1 MQSMNQNE
9 QIKCPSCGNFIDI
22 SAALYTQISDKA
34 KEEIRKEQ
42 QQMLKQKQEFEN
54 EVNAKRAEYTK
65 ALNDLKVQKINQE
78 NFINEQVSQKIF
90 LEKEKLS
97 QELIIQ
103 KQNFQKEFSE
113 KFSKEHENEM
123 KIMQEELDKKSK
135 ELSEFL
141 SIKAENEKLKR
152 EQKENEERLKF
163 QVREE
168 AFKEFKEQESKNLE
182 FEREKLR
189 LEFQKNSEEQ
199 EMQFKELEI
208 KFKSVTEELN
218 AAKRKADQGSQQ
230 LQGEAAELLI
240 EEYIQNE
247 YISDEIKE
255 VPKGV
260 NGADCLHIVRDSFG
274 NICGSVLYESKRT
287 KEFNKEWLDKLK
299 LDSIAAK
306 SDIAVLITKT
316 MPKDKEKTHF
326 KEGILICTF
335 AEFKGVL
342 AVLRESVINAYK
354 LRNALQNKDE
364 KNHILYE
371 YLNSKEFNTQI
382 TFILKTYQSMKEELE
397 AEKRALQNIWKKRER
412 AIENLSFNSTA
423 IVSSLNAIFSEL
435 KGENLIG
442 EDGLKSLENLAKD
455 EN

>member
-78 NFINEQVSQKIF
+78 NFINEQVSQKIL

-168 AFKEFKEQESKNLE
+168 TFKEFKEQESKNLE

-199 EMQFKELEI
+199 EMKFKELEI

>member
-1 MQSMNQNE
+1 MQNLNQNE
-9 QIKCPSCGNFIDI
+9 QIKCPSCGSFIDI
-22 SAALYTQISDKA
+22 SAALYAQILDKA
-34 KEEIRKEQ
+34 KQE
-42 QQMLKQKQEFEN
+42 MLKQKKEFDD

-65 ALNDLKVQKINQE
+65 ALNDLKTQKIEQE
-78 NFINEQVSQKIF
+78 KLINEQVSQKLL
-90 LEKEKLS
+90 LEKQKFE
-97 QELIIQ
+97 QELLIQ

-113 KFSKEHENEM
+113 KFNKEHENEM
-123 KIMQEELDKKSK
+123 KIMQEELEKKSK

-141 SIKAENEKLKR
+141 SIKAENERLKR

-163 QVREE
+163 QAKEE
-168 AFKEFKEQESKNLE
+168 AFKEFKEQDLKY
-182 FEREKLR
+182 
-189 LEFQKNSEEQ
+189 
-199 EMQFKELEI
+199 KELETN
-208 KFKSVTEELN
+208 FKSVAQKLEDAQRRIE
-218 AAKRKADQGSQQ
+218 QGSQQ

-240 EEYIQNE
+240 EEYIQSE
-247 YISDEIKE
+247 YLSDEVKE

-260 NGADCLHIVRDSFG
+260 NGADCLHIVKDNFG
-274 NICGSVLYESKRT
+274 NICGSILYESKRT

-335 AEFKGVL
+335 NEFKGVL
-342 AVLRESVINAYK
+342 AVLRESIINAYK
-354 LRNALQNKDE
+354 LKNALQNKDE

-382 TFILKTYQSMKEELE
+382 TFILKTYQNMKEELE

-423 IVSSLNAIFSEL
+423 IVSSLNAIFSDL
-435 KGENLIG
+435 QGGNLIG
-442 EDGLKSLENLAKD
+442 EEGIKSLENLAKD
-455 EN
+455 ED

>member
-1 MQSMNQNE
+1 MQNLNQNE
-9 QIKCPSCGNFIDI
+9 QIKCPSCGSFIDI
-22 SAALYTQISDKA
+22 STALYVQILDKA
-34 KEEIRKEQ
+34 KQE
-42 QQMLKQKQEFEN
+42 MLKQKKEFDD

-65 ALNDLKVQKINQE
+65 ALNDLKAQKIEQE
-78 NFINEQVSQKIF
+78 KLINEQVSQKLL
-90 LEKEKLS
+90 LEKQKFE
-97 QELIIQ
+97 QELLIQ

-113 KFSKEHENEM
+113 KFN
-123 KIMQEELDKKSK
+123 K

-163 QVREE
+163 QAKEE

-182 FEREKLR
+182 FEREKMR
-189 LEFQKNSEEQ
+189 LEFQKSTQEQ
-199 EMQFKELEI
+199 DLKYKELETN
-208 KFKSVTEELN
+208 FKSVAQKLEDAQRRIE
-218 AAKRKADQGSQQ
+218 QGSQQ

-240 EEYIQNE
+240 EEYIQSE
-247 YISDEIKE
+247 YLSDEVKE

-260 NGADCLHIVRDSFG
+260 NGADCLHIVKDNFG
-274 NICGSVLYESKRT
+274 NICGSILYESKRT

-306 SDIAVLITKT
+306 SDIAVLITKA

-335 AEFKGVL
+335 NEFKGVL
-342 AVLRESVINAYK
+342 AVLRESIINAYK
-354 LRNALQNKDE
+354 LKNALQNKDE

-382 TFILKTYQSMKEELE
+382 TFILKTYQNMKEELE

-423 IVSSLNAIFSEL
+423 IVSSLNAIFSDL
-435 KGENLIG
+435 QGGNLIG
-442 EDGLKSLENLAKD
+442 EEGIKSLENLAKD
-455 EN
+455 ED

>member
-1 MQSMNQNE
+1 MQNLNQNE
-9 QIKCPSCGNFIDI
+9 QIKCPSCGSFIDI
-22 SAALYTQISDKA
+22 STALYAQILDKA
-34 KEEIRKEQ
+34 KQE
-42 QQMLKQKQEFEN
+42 MLKQKKEFDD

-65 ALNDLKVQKINQE
+65 ALNDLKAQKIEQE
-78 NFINEQVSQKIF
+78 KLISEQVSQKLL
-90 LEKEKLS
+90 LEKQKFE
-97 QELIIQ
+97 QELLTQ

-113 KFSKEHENEM
+113 KFN
-123 KIMQEELDKKSK
+123 K

-163 QVREE
+163 QAKEE

-182 FEREKLR
+182 FEREKMR
-189 LEFQKNSEEQ
+189 LEFQKSTQEQ
-199 EMQFKELEI
+199 DLKYKELETN
-208 KFKSVTEELN
+208 FKSVAQKLEDAQRRIE
-218 AAKRKADQGSQQ
+218 QGSQQ

-240 EEYIQNE
+240 EEYIQSE
-247 YISDEIKE
+247 YLSDEVKE

-260 NGADCLHIVRDSFG
+260 NGADCLHIVKDNFG
-274 NICGSVLYESKRT
+274 NICGSILYESKRT

-326 KEGILICTF
+326 KEGILICAF
-335 AEFKGVL
+335 NEFKGVL
-342 AVLRESVINAYK
+342 AVLRESIINSYK
-354 LRNALQNKDE
+354 LKNALQNKDE

-382 TFILKTYQSMKEELE
+382 TFILKTYQNMKEELE

-423 IVSSLNAIFSEL
+423 IVSSLNAIFSDL
-435 KGENLIG
+435 QGGNLIG
-442 EDGLKSLENLAKD
+442 EEGIKSLENLAKD
-455 EN
+455 ED

>member
-9 QIKCPSCGNFIDI
+9 QIKCPNCGNFIDI
-22 SAALYTQISDKA
+22 SAALYAQISDKA

-78 NFINEQVSQKIF
+78 NFINEQVSQKIL
-90 LEKEKLS
+90 LEKEKLG
-97 QELIIQ
+97 QELIMQ

-113 KFSKEHENEM
+113 KFQKEHENEM

-163 QVREE
+163 QVKEE

-189 LEFQKNSEEQ
+189 LEFQKNNEEQ
-199 EMQFKELEI
+199 EMKFKELEI

-274 NICGSVLYESKRT
+274 NICGSILYESKRT

>member
-1 MQSMNQNE
+1 MQNLNQNE
-9 QIKCPSCGNFIDI
+9 QIKCPSCGSFIDI
-22 SAALYTQISDKA
+22 STALYAQILDKA
-34 KEEIRKEQ
+34 KQE
-42 QQMLKQKQEFEN
+42 MLKQKKEFDD

-65 ALNDLKVQKINQE
+65 ALNDLKTQKIEQE
-78 NFINEQVSQKIF
+78 KLISEQVSQKLL
-90 LEKEKLS
+90 LEKQKFE
-97 QELIIQ
+97 QELLTQ

-113 KFSKEHENEM
+113 KFN
-123 KIMQEELDKKSK
+123 K

-163 QVREE
+163 QAKEE

-182 FEREKLR
+182 FEREKMR
-189 LEFQKNSEEQ
+189 LEFQKSTQEQ
-199 EMQFKELEI
+199 DLKYKELETN
-208 KFKSVTEELN
+208 FKSVAQKLEDAQRRIE
-218 AAKRKADQGSQQ
+218 QGSQQ

-240 EEYIQNE
+240 EEYIQSE
-247 YISDEIKE
+247 YLSDEVKE

-260 NGADCLHIVRDSFG
+260 NGADCLHIVKDNFG
-274 NICGSVLYESKRT
+274 NICGSILYESKRT

-335 AEFKGVL
+335 NEFKGVL
-342 AVLRESVINAYK
+342 AVLRESIINSYK
-354 LRNALQNKDE
+354 LKNALQNKDE

-382 TFILKTYQSMKEELE
+382 TFILKTYQNMKEELE

-423 IVSSLNAIFSEL
+423 IVSSLNAIFSDL
-435 KGENLIG
+435 QGGNLIG
-442 EDGLKSLENLAKD
+442 EEGIKSLENLAKD
-455 EN
+455 ED

>member
-1 MQSMNQNE
+1 MQNLNQNE
-9 QIKCPSCGNFIDI
+9 QIKCPSCGSFIDI
-22 SAALYTQISDKA
+22 STALYAQILDKA
-34 KEEIRKEQ
+34 KQE
-42 QQMLKQKQEFEN
+42 MLKQKKEFDD

-65 ALNDLKVQKINQE
+65 ALNDLKTQKIEQE
-78 NFINEQVSQKIF
+78 KLINEQVSQKLL
-90 LEKEKLS
+90 LEKQKFE
-97 QELIIQ
+97 QELLTQ

-113 KFSKEHENEM
+113 KFN
-123 KIMQEELDKKSK
+123 K

-163 QVREE
+163 QAKEE

-182 FEREKLR
+182 FEREKMR
-189 LEFQKNSEEQ
+189 LEFQKSTQEQ
-199 EMQFKELEI
+199 DLKYKELETN
-208 KFKSVTEELN
+208 FKSVAQKLEDAQRRIE
-218 AAKRKADQGSQQ
+218 QGSQQ

-240 EEYIQNE
+240 EEYIQSE
-247 YISDEIKE
+247 YLSDEVKE

-260 NGADCLHIVRDSFG
+260 NGADCLHIVKDNFG
-274 NICGSVLYESKRT
+274 NICGSILYESKRT

-326 KEGILICTF
+326 KEGILICAF
-335 AEFKGVL
+335 NEFKGVL
-342 AVLRESVINAYK
+342 AVLRESIINSYK
-354 LRNALQNKDE
+354 LKNALQNKDE

-382 TFILKTYQSMKEELE
+382 TFILKTYQNMKEELE

-423 IVSSLNAIFSEL
+423 IVSSLNAIFSDL
-435 KGENLIG
+435 QGGNLIG
-442 EDGLKSLENLAKD
+442 EEGIKSLENLAKD
-455 EN
+455 ED

>member
-1 MQSMNQNE
+1 MQNLNQNE
-9 QIKCPSCGNFIDI
+9 QIKCPSCGSFIDI
-22 SAALYTQISDKA
+22 STALYAQILDKA
-34 KEEIRKEQ
+34 KQE
-42 QQMLKQKQEFEN
+42 MLKQKKEFDD

-65 ALNDLKVQKINQE
+65 ALNDLKTQKIEQE
-78 NFINEQVSQKIF
+78 KLISEQVSQKLL
-90 LEKEKLS
+90 LEKQKFE
-97 QELIIQ
+97 QELLTQ

-113 KFSKEHENEM
+113 KFN
-123 KIMQEELDKKSK
+123 K

-141 SIKAENEKLKR
+141 SIKAENERLKR

-163 QVREE
+163 QAKEE

-182 FEREKLR
+182 FEREKMR
-189 LEFQKNSEEQ
+189 LEFQKSTQEQ
-199 EMQFKELEI
+199 DLKYKELETN
-208 KFKSVTEELN
+208 FKSVAQKLEDAQRRIE
-218 AAKRKADQGSQQ
+218 QGSQQ
-230 LQGEAAELLI
+230 LQGEVAELLI
-240 EEYIQNE
+240 EEYIQSE
-247 YISDEIKE
+247 YLSDEVKE

-260 NGADCLHIVRDSFG
+260 NGADCLHIVKDNFG
-274 NICGSVLYESKRT
+274 NICGSILYESKRT

-335 AEFKGVL
+335 NEFKGVL
-342 AVLRESVINAYK
+342 AVLRESIINAYK
-354 LRNALQNKDE
+354 LKNALQNKDE

-382 TFILKTYQSMKEELE
+382 TFILKTYQNMKEELE

-423 IVSSLNAIFSEL
+423 IVSSLNAIFSDL
-435 KGENLIG
+435 QGGNLIG
-442 EDGLKSLENLAKD
+442 EEGIKSLENLAKD
-455 EN
+455 ED

>member
-1 MQSMNQNE
+1 MQNLNQNE
-9 QIKCPSCGNFIDI
+9 QIKCPSCGSFIDI
-22 SAALYTQISDKA
+22 GTALYAQILDKA
-34 KEEIRKEQ
+34 KQE
-42 QQMLKQKQEFEN
+42 MLKQKKEFDD

-65 ALNDLKVQKINQE
+65 ALNDLKAQKIEQE
-78 NFINEQVSQKIF
+78 KLISEQVSQKLL
-90 LEKEKLS
+90 LEKQKFE
-97 QELIIQ
+97 QELLTQ

-113 KFSKEHENEM
+113 KFN
-123 KIMQEELDKKSK
+123 K

-141 SIKAENEKLKR
+141 SIKAENERLKR

-163 QVREE
+163 QAKEE
-168 AFKEFKEQESKNLE
+168 AFKEFKEQENKNLE
-182 FEREKLR
+182 FEREKMR
-189 LEFQKNSEEQ
+189 LEFQKSTQEQ
-199 EMQFKELEI
+199 DLKYKELETN
-208 KFKSVTEELN
+208 FKSVAQKLEDAQRRIE
-218 AAKRKADQGSQQ
+218 QGSQQ

-240 EEYIQNE
+240 EEYIQSE
-247 YISDEIKE
+247 YLSDEVKE

-260 NGADCLHIVRDSFG
+260 NGADCLHIVKDNFG
-274 NICGSVLYESKRT
+274 NICGSILYESKRT

-335 AEFKGVL
+335 NEFKGVL
-342 AVLRESVINAYK
+342 AVLRESIINAYK
-354 LRNALQNKDE
+354 LKNALQNKDE

-382 TFILKTYQSMKEELE
+382 TFILKTYQNMKEELE

-423 IVSSLNAIFSEL
+423 IVSSLNAIFSDL
-435 KGENLIG
+435 QGGNLIG
-442 EDGLKSLENLAKD
+442 EEGIKSLENLAKD
-455 EN
+455 ED

>member
-1 MQSMNQNE
+1 MQNLNQNE
-9 QIKCPSCGNFIDI
+9 QIKCPSCGSFIDI
-22 SAALYTQISDKA
+22 STALYAQILDKA
-34 KEEIRKEQ
+34 KQE
-42 QQMLKQKQEFEN
+42 MLKQKKEFDD

-65 ALNDLKVQKINQE
+65 ALNDLKTQKMEQE
-78 NFINEQVSQKIF
+78 KLISEQVSQKLL
-90 LEKEKLS
+90 LEKQKFE
-97 QELIIQ
+97 QELLTQ

-113 KFSKEHENEM
+113 KFN
-123 KIMQEELDKKSK
+123 K

-163 QVREE
+163 QAKEE

-182 FEREKLR
+182 FEREKMR
-189 LEFQKNSEEQ
+189 LEFQKSTQEQ
-199 EMQFKELEI
+199 DLKYKELETN
-208 KFKSVTEELN
+208 FKSVAQKLEDAQRRIE
-218 AAKRKADQGSQQ
+218 QGSQQ

-240 EEYIQNE
+240 EEYIQSE
-247 YISDEIKE
+247 YLSDEVKE

-260 NGADCLHIVRDSFG
+260 NGADCLHIVKDNFG
-274 NICGSVLYESKRT
+274 NICGSILYESKRT

-335 AEFKGVL
+335 NEFKGVL
-342 AVLRESVINAYK
+342 AVLRESIINSYK
-354 LRNALQNKDE
+354 LKNALQNKDE

-382 TFILKTYQSMKEELE
+382 TFILKTYQNMKEELE

-412 AIENLSFNSTA
+412 TIENLSFNSTA
-423 IVSSLNAIFSEL
+423 IVSSLNAIFSDL
-435 KGENLIG
+435 QGGNLIG
-442 EDGLKSLENLAKD
+442 EEGIKSLENLAKD
-455 EN
+455 ED

>member
-1 MQSMNQNE
+1 MQNLNQNE
-9 QIKCPSCGNFIDI
+9 QIKCPSCGSFIDI
-22 SAALYTQISDKA
+22 STALYVQILDKA
-34 KEEIRKEQ
+34 KQE
-42 QQMLKQKQEFEN
+42 MLKQKKEFDD

-65 ALNDLKVQKINQE
+65 ALNDLKTQKIEQE
-78 NFINEQVSQKIF
+78 KLINEQVSQKLL
-90 LEKEKLS
+90 LEKQKFE
-97 QELIIQ
+97 QELLTQ

-113 KFSKEHENEM
+113 KFN
-123 KIMQEELDKKSK
+123 K

-141 SIKAENEKLKR
+141 SIKAENERLKR

-163 QVREE
+163 QAKEE

-182 FEREKLR
+182 FEREKMR
-189 LEFQKNSEEQ
+189 LEFQKSTQEQ
-199 EMQFKELEI
+199 DLKYKELETN
-208 KFKSVTEELN
+208 FKSVAQKLEDAQRRIE
-218 AAKRKADQGSQQ
+218 QGSQQ

-240 EEYIQNE
+240 EEYIQSE
-247 YISDEIKE
+247 YLSDEVKE

-260 NGADCLHIVRDSFG
+260 NGADCLHIVKDNFG
-274 NICGSVLYESKRT
+274 NICGSILYESKRT

-335 AEFKGVL
+335 NEFKGVL
-342 AVLRESVINAYK
+342 AVLRESIINAYK
-354 LRNALQNKDE
+354 LKNALQNKDE

-382 TFILKTYQSMKEELE
+382 TFILKTYQNMKEELE

-423 IVSSLNAIFSEL
+423 IVSSLNAIFSDL
-435 KGENLIG
+435 QGGNLIG
-442 EDGLKSLENLAKD
+442 EEGIKSLENLAKD
-455 EN
+455 ED

>member
-1 MQSMNQNE
+1 MQNLNQNE
-9 QIKCPSCGNFIDI
+9 QIKCPSCGSFIDI
-22 SAALYTQISDKA
+22 STALYAQILDKA
-34 KEEIRKEQ
+34 KQE
-42 QQMLKQKQEFEN
+42 MLKQKKEFDD

-65 ALNDLKVQKINQE
+65 ALNDLKTQKIEQE
-78 NFINEQVSQKIF
+78 KLISEQVSQKLL
-90 LEKEKLS
+90 LEKQKFE
-97 QELIIQ
+97 QELLIQ

-113 KFSKEHENEM
+113 KFN
-123 KIMQEELDKKSK
+123 K

-141 SIKAENEKLKR
+141 SIKAENERLKR

-163 QVREE
+163 QAKEE

-182 FEREKLR
+182 FEREKMR
-189 LEFQKNSEEQ
+189 LEFQKSTQEQ
-199 EMQFKELEI
+199 DLKYKELETN
-208 KFKSVTEELN
+208 FKSVAQKLEDAQRRIE
-218 AAKRKADQGSQQ
+218 QGSQQ

-240 EEYIQNE
+240 EEYIQSE
-247 YISDEIKE
+247 YLSDEVKE

-260 NGADCLHIVRDSFG
+260 NGADCLHIVKDNFG
-274 NICGSVLYESKRT
+274 NICGSILYESKRT

-335 AEFKGVL
+335 NEFKGVL
-342 AVLRESVINAYK
+342 AVLRESIINAYK
-354 LRNALQNKDE
+354 LKNALQNKDE

-382 TFILKTYQSMKEELE
+382 TFILKTYQNMKEELE

-423 IVSSLNAIFSEL
+423 IVSSLNAIFSDL
-435 KGENLIG
+435 QGGNLIG
-442 EDGLKSLENLAKD
+442 EEGIKSLENLAKD
-455 EN
+455 ED

>member
-1 MQSMNQNE
+1 MQTLNQNE
-9 QIKCPSCGNFIDI
+9 QIKCPSCGSFIDI
-22 SAALYTQISDKA
+22 STALYAQILDKA
-34 KEEIRKEQ
+34 KQE
-42 QQMLKQKQEFEN
+42 MLKQKKEFDD

-65 ALNDLKVQKINQE
+65 ALNDLKTQKIEQE
-78 NFINEQVSQKIF
+78 KLINEQVSQKLL
-90 LEKEKLS
+90 LEKQKFE
-97 QELIIQ
+97 QELLTQ

-113 KFSKEHENEM
+113 KFNKEHENEM
-123 KIMQEELDKKSK
+123 KIMQEELEKKSK

-163 QVREE
+163 QAKEE

-182 FEREKLR
+182 FEREKMR
-189 LEFQKNSEEQ
+189 LEFQKSTQEQ
-199 EMQFKELEI
+199 DLKYKELETN
-208 KFKSVTEELN
+208 FKSVAQKLEDAQRRIE
-218 AAKRKADQGSQQ
+218 QGSQQ
-230 LQGEAAELLI
+230 LQGEAA
-240 EEYIQNE
+240 
-247 YISDEIKE
+247 
-255 VPKGV
+255 
-260 NGADCLHIVRDSFG
+260 DCLHIVKDNFG
-274 NICGSVLYESKRT
+274 NICGSILYESKRT

-335 AEFKGVL
+335 NEFKGVL
-342 AVLRESVINAYK
+342 AVLRESIINAYK
-354 LRNALQNKDE
+354 LKNALQNKDE

-382 TFILKTYQSMKEELE
+382 TFILKTYQNMKEELE

-423 IVSSLNAIFSEL
+423 IVSSLNAIFSDL
-435 KGENLIG
+435 QGGNLIG
-442 EDGLKSLENLAKD
+442 EEGIKSLENLAKD
-455 EN
+455 ED

>member
-1 MQSMNQNE
+1 MQNFQNE
-9 QIKCPSCGNFIDI
+9 KIKCPNCGNFIDI
-22 SAALYTQISDKA
+22 SLALYTQILDKA
-34 KEEIRKEQ
+34 KLDMQ
-42 QQMLKQKQEFEN
+42 KQKQEFEK
-54 EVNAKRAEYTK
+54 EVNEKRAEYSKILSELK
-65 ALNDLKVQKINQE
+65 AQKAEQE
-78 NFINEQVSQKIF
+78 KLISEQVSQKLDI
-90 LEKEKLS
+90 EKQKIE
-97 QELIIQ
+97 QEALLQ
-103 KQNFQKEFSE
+103 KQIFQKDFME
-113 KFSKEHENEM
+113 KFAKEHENEK

-135 ELSEFL
+135 ELSEL
-141 SIKAENEKLKR
+141 LTLKAENERLKR
-152 EQKENEERLKF
+152 EQKENEERLKL
-163 QVREE
+163 QIKEE
-168 AFKEFKEQESKNLE
+168 AFKEFKEQEKKNLE
-182 FEREKLR
+182 LEKEKIR
-189 LEFQKNSEEQ
+189 LEFQSKNEEQ
-199 EMQFKELEI
+199 DIKFKELEI
-208 KFKSVTEELN
+208 KFKSVTQELD
-218 AAKRKADQGSQQ
+218 AAKRKVEQGSQQ

-247 YISDEIKE
+247 YFNDEVKE

-260 NGADCLHIVRDSFG
+260 NGADCLHIVKDTFG
-274 NICGSVLYESKRT
+274 NICGKILYESKRT

-342 AVLRESVINAYK
+342 AVLRESIINAYK
-354 LRNALQNKDE
+354 LKNALQNKDE

-382 TFILKTYQSMKEELE
+382 TFILKTYQTMREELE

-423 IVSSLNAIFSEL
+423 IVSSLNAIFSDL

-442 EDGLKSLENLAKD
+442 EEGIKSLENLAKED
-455 EN
+455 

>member
-34 KEEIRKEQ
+34 KEEIQKEQ

-78 NFINEQVSQKIF
+78 NFINEQVSQKIL

-97 QELIIQ
+97 QELIMQ

-199 EMQFKELEI
+199 EMKFKELEI

-354 LRNALQNKDE
+354 LRNALQNKDG

>member
-1 MQSMNQNE
+1 MQNLNQNE
-9 QIKCPSCGNFIDI
+9 QIKCPSCGSFIDI
-22 SAALYTQISDKA
+22 STALYAQILDKA
-34 KEEIRKEQ
+34 KQE
-42 QQMLKQKQEFEN
+42 MLKQKKEFDD

-65 ALNDLKVQKINQE
+65 ALNDLKAQKIEQE
-78 NFINEQVSQKIF
+78 KLISEQVSQKLL
-90 LEKEKLS
+90 LEKQKFE
-97 QELIIQ
+97 QELLTQ

-113 KFSKEHENEM
+113 KFN
-123 KIMQEELDKKSK
+123 K

-163 QVREE
+163 QAKEE
-168 AFKEFKEQESKNLE
+168 AFKEFKEQENKNLE
-182 FEREKLR
+182 FEREKMR
-189 LEFQKNSEEQ
+189 LEFQKSTQEQ
-199 EMQFKELEI
+199 DLKYKELETN
-208 KFKSVTEELN
+208 FKSVAQKLEDAQRRIE
-218 AAKRKADQGSQQ
+218 QGSQQ

-240 EEYIQNE
+240 EEYIQSE
-247 YISDEIKE
+247 YLSDEVKE

-260 NGADCLHIVRDSFG
+260 NGADCLHIVKDNFG
-274 NICGSVLYESKRT
+274 NICGSILYESKRT

-306 SDIAVLITKT
+306 SDMAVLITKT

-335 AEFKGVL
+335 NEFKGVL
-342 AVLRESVINAYK
+342 AVLRESIINAYK
-354 LRNALQNKDE
+354 LKNALQNKDE

-382 TFILKTYQSMKEELE
+382 TFILKTYQNMKEELE

-423 IVSSLNAIFSEL
+423 IVSSLNAIFSDL
-435 KGENLIG
+435 QGGNLIG
-442 EDGLKSLENLAKD
+442 EEGIKSLENLAKD
-455 EN
+455 ED

>member
-1 MQSMNQNE
+1 MLNLNQNE
-9 QIKCPSCGNFIDI
+9 QIKCPSCGSFIDI
-22 SAALYTQISDKA
+22 STALYTQILDKA
-34 KEEIRKEQ
+34 KQE
-42 QQMLKQKQEFEN
+42 MLKQKKEFDD

-65 ALNDLKVQKINQE
+65 ALNDLKAQKIEQE
-78 NFINEQVSQKIF
+78 KLISEQVSQKLL
-90 LEKEKLS
+90 LEKQKFE
-97 QELIIQ
+97 QELLIQ

-113 KFSKEHENEM
+113 KFN
-123 KIMQEELDKKSK
+123 K

-141 SIKAENEKLKR
+141 SIKAENERLKR

-163 QVREE
+163 QAKEE

-182 FEREKLR
+182 FEREKMR
-189 LEFQKNSEEQ
+189 LEFQKSTQEQ
-199 EMQFKELEI
+199 DLKYKELETN
-208 KFKSVTEELN
+208 FKSVAQKLEDAQRRIE
-218 AAKRKADQGSQQ
+218 QGSQQ

-240 EEYIQNE
+240 EEYIQSE
-247 YISDEIKE
+247 YLSDEVKE

-260 NGADCLHIVRDSFG
+260 NGADCLHIVKDNFG
-274 NICGSVLYESKRT
+274 NICGSILYESKRT

-335 AEFKGVL
+335 NEFKGVL
-342 AVLRESVINAYK
+342 AVLRESIINAYK
-354 LRNALQNKDE
+354 LKNALQNKDE

-382 TFILKTYQSMKEELE
+382 TFILKTYQNMKEELE

-423 IVSSLNAIFSEL
+423 IVSSLNAIFSDL
-435 KGENLIG
+435 QGGNLIG
-442 EDGLKSLENLAKD
+442 EEGIKSLENLAKD
-455 EN
+455 ED

>member
-1 MQSMNQNE
+1 MQNFQNE
-9 QIKCPSCGNFIDI
+9 KIKCPNCGNFIDI
-22 SAALYTQISDKA
+22 SLALYTQILDKA
-34 KEEIRKEQ
+34 KLDMQ
-42 QQMLKQKQEFEN
+42 KQKQEFEK
-54 EVNAKRAEYTK
+54 EVNEKRAEYSKILSELK
-65 ALNDLKVQKINQE
+65 AQKAEQE
-78 NFINEQVSQKIF
+78 KLISEQVSQKLDI
-90 LEKEKLS
+90 EKQKIE
-97 QELIIQ
+97 QEALLQ
-103 KQNFQKEFSE
+103 KQIFQKDFME
-113 KFSKEHENEM
+113 KFAKEHENEK

-135 ELSEFL
+135 ELSEL
-141 SIKAENEKLKR
+141 LTLKAENERLKR
-152 EQKENEERLKF
+152 EQKENEERLKL
-163 QVREE
+163 QIKEE
-168 AFKEFKEQESKNLE
+168 AFKEFKEQERKNLE
-182 FEREKLR
+182 LEKEKIR
-189 LEFQKNSEEQ
+189 LEFQSINEEQ
-199 EMQFKELEI
+199 DIKFKELEI
-208 KFKSVTEELN
+208 KFKSVTQELD
-218 AAKRKADQGSQQ
+218 AAKRKVEQGSQQ

-247 YISDEIKE
+247 YFSDEVKE

-260 NGADCLHIVRDSFG
+260 NGADCLHIVKDAFG
-274 NICGSVLYESKRT
+274 NTCGKILYESKRT

-342 AVLRESVINAYK
+342 AVLRESIINAYK
-354 LRNALQNKDE
+354 LKNALQNKDE

-382 TFILKTYQSMKEELE
+382 TFILKTYQTMREELE

-423 IVSSLNAIFSEL
+423 IVSSLNAIFSDL

-442 EDGLKSLENLAKD
+442 EEGIKSLENLAKED
-455 EN
+455 

>member
-1 MQSMNQNE
+1 MQNFQNE
-9 QIKCPSCGNFIDI
+9 KIKCPNCGNFIDI
-22 SAALYTQISDKA
+22 SLALYTQILDKA
-34 KEEIRKEQ
+34 KLDMQ
-42 QQMLKQKQEFEN
+42 KQKQEFEK
-54 EVNAKRAEYTK
+54 EVNEKRAEYSKILSELK
-65 ALNDLKVQKINQE
+65 AQKAEQE
-78 NFINEQVSQKIF
+78 KLISEQVSQKLDI
-90 LEKEKLS
+90 EKQKIE
-97 QELIIQ
+97 QEALLQ
-103 KQNFQKEFSE
+103 KQIFQKDFME
-113 KFSKEHENEM
+113 KFAKEHENEK

-135 ELSEFL
+135 ELSEL
-141 SIKAENEKLKR
+141 LTLKAENERLKR
-152 EQKENEERLKF
+152 EQKENEERLKL
-163 QVREE
+163 QIKEE
-168 AFKEFKEQESKNLE
+168 AFKEFKEQERKNLE
-182 FEREKLR
+182 LEKEKIR
-189 LEFQKNSEEQ
+189 LEFQSINEEQ
-199 EMQFKELEI
+199 DIKFKELEI
-208 KFKSVTEELN
+208 KFKSVTQELD
-218 AAKRKADQGSQQ
+218 AAKRKVEQGSQQ

-247 YISDEIKE
+247 YFSDEVKE

-260 NGADCLHIVRDSFG
+260 NGADCLHIVKDAFG
-274 NICGSVLYESKRT
+274 NTCGKILYESKRT

-342 AVLRESVINAYK
+342 AVLRESIINAYK
-354 LRNALQNKDE
+354 LKNALQNKDE

-382 TFILKTYQSMKEELE
+382 TFILKTYQTMREELD

-423 IVSSLNAIFSEL
+423 IVSSLNAIFSDL

-442 EDGLKSLENLAKD
+442 EEGIKSLENLAKED
-455 EN
+455 

>member
-1 MQSMNQNE
+1 MQTLNQNE
-9 QIKCPSCGNFIDI
+9 QIKCPSCGSFIDI
-22 SAALYTQISDKA
+22 STALYAQILDKA
-34 KEEIRKEQ
+34 KQE
-42 QQMLKQKQEFEN
+42 MLKQKKEFDD

-65 ALNDLKVQKINQE
+65 ALNDLKTQKIEQE
-78 NFINEQVSQKIF
+78 KLINEQVSQKLL
-90 LEKEKLS
+90 LEKQKFE
-97 QELIIQ
+97 QELLTQ

-113 KFSKEHENEM
+113 KFN
-123 KIMQEELDKKSK
+123 K

-163 QVREE
+163 QAKEE

-182 FEREKLR
+182 FEREKMR
-189 LEFQKNSEEQ
+189 LEFQKSTQEQ
-199 EMQFKELEI
+199 DLKYKELETN
-208 KFKSVTEELN
+208 FKSVAQKLEDAQRRIE
-218 AAKRKADQGSQQ
+218 QGSQQ

-240 EEYIQNE
+240 EEYIQSE
-247 YISDEIKE
+247 YLSDEVKE

-260 NGADCLHIVRDSFG
+260 NGADCLHIVKDNFG
-274 NICGSVLYESKRT
+274 NICGSILYESKRT

-335 AEFKGVL
+335 NEFKGVL
-342 AVLRESVINAYK
+342 AVLRESIINAYK
-354 LRNALQNKDE
+354 LKNALQNKDE

-382 TFILKTYQSMKEELE
+382 TFILKTYQNMKEELE

-423 IVSSLNAIFSEL
+423 IVSSLNAIFSDL
-435 KGENLIG
+435 QGGNLIG
-442 EDGLKSLENLAKD
+442 EEGIKSLENLAKD
-455 EN
+455 ED

>member
-1 MQSMNQNE
+1 MQNLNQNE
-9 QIKCPSCGNFIDI
+9 QIKCPSCGSFIDI
-22 SAALYTQISDKA
+22 STALYAQILDKA
-34 KEEIRKEQ
+34 KQE
-42 QQMLKQKQEFEN
+42 MLKQKKEFDD

-65 ALNDLKVQKINQE
+65 ALNDLKTQKIEQE
-78 NFINEQVSQKIF
+78 KLISEQVSQKLL
-90 LEKEKLS
+90 LEKQKFE
-97 QELIIQ
+97 QELLTQ

-113 KFSKEHENEM
+113 KFN
-123 KIMQEELDKKSK
+123 K

-141 SIKAENEKLKR
+141 SIKAENERLKR

-163 QVREE
+163 QAKEE

-182 FEREKLR
+182 FEREKMR
-189 LEFQKNSEEQ
+189 LEFQKSTQEQ
-199 EMQFKELEI
+199 DLKYKELETN
-208 KFKSVTEELN
+208 FKSVAQKLEDAQRRIE
-218 AAKRKADQGSQQ
+218 QGSQQ

-240 EEYIQNE
+240 EEYIQSE
-247 YISDEIKE
+247 YLSDEVKE

-260 NGADCLHIVRDSFG
+260 NGADCLHIVKDNFG
-274 NICGSVLYESKRT
+274 NICGSILYESKRT

-335 AEFKGVL
+335 NEFKGVL
-342 AVLRESVINAYK
+342 AVLRESIINAYK
-354 LRNALQNKDE
+354 LKNALQNKDE

-382 TFILKTYQSMKEELE
+382 TFILKTYQNMKEELE

-423 IVSSLNAIFSEL
+423 IVSSLNAIFSDL
-435 KGENLIG
+435 QGGNLIG
-442 EDGLKSLENLAKD
+442 EEGIKSLENLAKD
-455 EN
+455 ED

>member
-1 MQSMNQNE
+1 MQNFQNE
-9 QIKCPSCGNFIDI
+9 KIKCPNCGNFIDI
-22 SAALYTQISDKA
+22 SLALYTQILDKA
-34 KEEIRKEQ
+34 KLDMQ
-42 QQMLKQKQEFEN
+42 KQKQEFEK
-54 EVNAKRAEYTK
+54 EVNEKRAEYSKILSELK
-65 ALNDLKVQKINQE
+65 AQKAEQE
-78 NFINEQVSQKIF
+78 KLISEQVSQKLDI
-90 LEKEKLS
+90 EKQKIE
-97 QELIIQ
+97 QEALLQ
-103 KQNFQKEFSE
+103 KQIFQKEFIE
-113 KFSKEHENEM
+113 KFSKEHENEK

-135 ELSEFL
+135 ELSEL
-141 SIKAENEKLKR
+141 LTLKAENERLKR
-152 EQKENEERLKF
+152 EQKENEERLKL
-163 QVREE
+163 QIKEE
-168 AFKEFKEQESKNLE
+168 VFREFKEQERKNLE
-182 FEREKLR
+182 LEKEKIR
-189 LEFQKNSEEQ
+189 LEFQSKNEEQ
-199 EMQFKELEI
+199 DIKFKELEI
-208 KFKSVTEELN
+208 KFKSVTQELD
-218 AAKRKADQGSQQ
+218 AAKRKVEQGSQQ

-247 YISDEIKE
+247 YFSDEVKE

-260 NGADCLHIVRDSFG
+260 NGADCLHIVKDAFG
-274 NICGSVLYESKRT
+274 NTCGKILYESKRT

-342 AVLRESVINAYK
+342 AVLRESIINAYK
-354 LRNALQNKDE
+354 LKNALQNKDE

-382 TFILKTYQSMKEELE
+382 TFILKTYQTMREELE

-423 IVSSLNAIFSEL
+423 IVSSLNAIFSDL

-442 EDGLKSLENLAKD
+442 EEGIKRLENLAKED
-455 EN
+455 

>member
-34 KEEIRKEQ
+34 KEEIQKEQ

-78 NFINEQVSQKIF
+78 NFINEQVSQKIL

-97 QELIIQ
+97 QELIMQ

-199 EMQFKELEI
+199 EMKFKELEI

-397 AEKRALQNIWKKRER
+397 AEKRALQNIWKKREK

-442 EDGLKSLENLAKD
+442 EDGLRSLENLAKD

>member
-1 MQSMNQNE
+1 MQNLNQNE
-9 QIKCPSCGNFIDI
+9 QIKCPSCGSFIDI
-22 SAALYTQISDKA
+22 STALYAQILDKA
-34 KEEIRKEQ
+34 KQE
-42 QQMLKQKQEFEN
+42 MLKQKKEFDD

-65 ALNDLKVQKINQE
+65 ALNDLKAQKIEQE
-78 NFINEQVSQKIF
+78 KLISEQVSQKLL
-90 LEKEKLS
+90 LEKQKFE
-97 QELIIQ
+97 QELLIQ

-113 KFSKEHENEM
+113 KFN
-123 KIMQEELDKKSK
+123 K

-141 SIKAENEKLKR
+141 SIKAENERLKR

-163 QVREE
+163 QAKEE

-182 FEREKLR
+182 FEREKMR
-189 LEFQKNSEEQ
+189 LEFQKSTQEQ
-199 EMQFKELEI
+199 DLKYKELETN
-208 KFKSVTEELN
+208 FKSVAQKLEDAQRRIE
-218 AAKRKADQGSQQ
+218 QGSQQ

-240 EEYIQNE
+240 EEYIQSE
-247 YISDEIKE
+247 YLSDEVKE

-260 NGADCLHIVRDSFG
+260 NGADCLHIVKDNFG
-274 NICGSVLYESKRT
+274 NICGSILYESKRT

-335 AEFKGVL
+335 NEFKGVL
-342 AVLRESVINAYK
+342 AVLRESIINAYK
-354 LRNALQNKDE
+354 LKNALQNKDE

-382 TFILKTYQSMKEELE
+382 TFILKTYQNMKEELE

-423 IVSSLNAIFSEL
+423 IVSSLNAIFSDL
-435 KGENLIG
+435 QGGNLIG
-442 EDGLKSLENLAKD
+442 EEGIKSLENLAKD
-455 EN
+455 ED

>member
-1 MQSMNQNE
+1 MQNFQNE
-9 QIKCPSCGNFIDI
+9 KIKCPNCGNFIDI
-22 SAALYTQISDKA
+22 SLALYTQILDKA
-34 KEEIRKEQ
+34 KLDMQ
-42 QQMLKQKQEFEN
+42 KQKQEFEK
-54 EVNAKRAEYTK
+54 EVNEKRAEYSKILSELK
-65 ALNDLKVQKINQE
+65 AQKAEQE
-78 NFINEQVSQKIF
+78 KLISEQVSQKLDI
-90 LEKEKLS
+90 EKQKIE
-97 QELIIQ
+97 QEALLQ
-103 KQNFQKEFSE
+103 KQIFQKDFRE
-113 KFSKEHENEM
+113 KFAKEHENEK

-135 ELSEFL
+135 ELSEL
-141 SIKAENEKLKR
+141 LTLKAENERLKR
-152 EQKENEERLKF
+152 EQKENEERLKL
-163 QVREE
+163 QIKEE
-168 AFKEFKEQESKNLE
+168 AFKEFKEQERKNLE
-182 FEREKLR
+182 LEKEKIR
-189 LEFQKNSEEQ
+189 LEFQSINEEQ
-199 EMQFKELEI
+199 DIKFKELEI
-208 KFKSVTEELN
+208 KFKSVTQELD
-218 AAKRKADQGSQQ
+218 AAKRKVEQGSQQ

-247 YISDEIKE
+247 YFSDEVKE

-260 NGADCLHIVRDSFG
+260 NGADCLHIVKDAFG
-274 NICGSVLYESKRT
+274 NTCGKILYESKRT

-342 AVLRESVINAYK
+342 AVLRESIINAYK
-354 LRNALQNKDE
+354 LKNALQNKDE

-382 TFILKTYQSMKEELE
+382 TFILKTYQTMREELE

-423 IVSSLNAIFSEL
+423 IVSSLNAIFSDL

-442 EDGLKSLENLAKD
+442 EEGIKSLENLAKED
-455 EN
+455 

>member
-1 MQSMNQNE
+1 MQNFQNE
-9 QIKCPSCGNFIDI
+9 KIKCPNCGNFIDI
-22 SAALYTQISDKA
+22 SLALYTQILDKA
-34 KEEIRKEQ
+34 KLDMQ
-42 QQMLKQKQEFEN
+42 KQKQEFEK
-54 EVNAKRAEYTK
+54 EVNEKRAEYSKILSELK
-65 ALNDLKVQKINQE
+65 AQKAEQE
-78 NFINEQVSQKIF
+78 KLISEQVSQKLDI
-90 LEKEKLS
+90 EKQKIE
-97 QELIIQ
+97 QEALLQ
-103 KQNFQKEFSE
+103 KQIFQKDFME
-113 KFSKEHENEM
+113 KFAKEHENEK

-135 ELSEFL
+135 ELSEL
-141 SIKAENEKLKR
+141 LTLKAENERLKR
-152 EQKENEERLKF
+152 EQKENEERLKL
-163 QVREE
+163 QIKEE
-168 AFKEFKEQESKNLE
+168 AFKEFKEQERKNLE
-182 FEREKLR
+182 LEKEKIR
-189 LEFQKNSEEQ
+189 LEFQSKNEEQ
-199 EMQFKELEI
+199 DIKFKELEI
-208 KFKSVTEELN
+208 KFKSVTQELD
-218 AAKRKADQGSQQ
+218 AAKRKVEQGSQQ

-247 YISDEIKE
+247 YFSDEVKE

-260 NGADCLHIVRDSFG
+260 NGADCLHIVKDAFG
-274 NICGSVLYESKRT
+274 NTCGKILYESKRT

-342 AVLRESVINAYK
+342 AVLRESIINAYK
-354 LRNALQNKDE
+354 LKNALQNKDE

-382 TFILKTYQSMKEELE
+382 TFILKTYQTMREELE

-423 IVSSLNAIFSEL
+423 IVSSLNAIFSDL

-442 EDGLKSLENLAKD
+442 EEGIKSLENLAKED
-455 EN
+455 

>member
-1 MQSMNQNE
+1 MQNLNQNE
-9 QIKCPSCGNFIDI
+9 QIKCPSCGSFIDI
-22 SAALYTQISDKA
+22 STALYAQILDKA
-34 KEEIRKEQ
+34 KQE
-42 QQMLKQKQEFEN
+42 MLKQKKEFDD
-54 EVNAKRAEYTK
+54 EVNAKRAEYIK
-65 ALNDLKVQKINQE
+65 ALNDLKTQKIEQE
-78 NFINEQVSQKIF
+78 KLINEQVSQKLL
-90 LEKEKLS
+90 LEKQKFE
-97 QELIIQ
+97 QELLTQ

-113 KFSKEHENEM
+113 KFN
-123 KIMQEELDKKSK
+123 K

-141 SIKAENEKLKR
+141 SIKAENERLKR

-163 QVREE
+163 QAKEE

-182 FEREKLR
+182 FEREKMR
-189 LEFQKNSEEQ
+189 LEFQKSTQEQ
-199 EMQFKELEI
+199 DLKYKELETN
-208 KFKSVTEELN
+208 FKSVAQKLEDAQRRIE
-218 AAKRKADQGSQQ
+218 QGSQQ

-240 EEYIQNE
+240 EEYIQSE
-247 YISDEIKE
+247 YLSDEVKE

-260 NGADCLHIVRDSFG
+260 NGADCLHIVKDNFG
-274 NICGSVLYESKRT
+274 NICGSILYESKRT

-335 AEFKGVL
+335 NEFKGVL
-342 AVLRESVINAYK
+342 AVLRESIINAYK
-354 LRNALQNKDE
+354 LKNALQNKDE

-382 TFILKTYQSMKEELE
+382 TFILKTYQNMKEELE

-423 IVSSLNAIFSEL
+423 IVSSLNAIFSDL
-435 KGENLIG
+435 QGGNLIG
-442 EDGLKSLENLAKD
+442 EEGIKSLENLAKD
-455 EN
+455 ED

>member
-1 MQSMNQNE
+1 MQNLNQNE
-9 QIKCPSCGNFIDI
+9 QIKCPSCGSFIDI
-22 SAALYTQISDKA
+22 STALYAQILDKA
-34 KEEIRKEQ
+34 KQE
-42 QQMLKQKQEFEN
+42 MLKQKKEFDD

-65 ALNDLKVQKINQE
+65 ALNDLKTQKIEQE
-78 NFINEQVSQKIF
+78 KLISEQVSQKLL
-90 LEKEKLS
+90 LEKQKFE
-97 QELIIQ
+97 QELLTQ

-113 KFSKEHENEM
+113 KFN
-123 KIMQEELDKKSK
+123 K

-141 SIKAENEKLKR
+141 SIKAENERLKR

-163 QVREE
+163 QAKEE

-182 FEREKLR
+182 FEREKMR
-189 LEFQKNSEEQ
+189 LEFQKSTQEQ
-199 EMQFKELEI
+199 DLKYKELETN
-208 KFKSVTEELN
+208 FKSVAQKLEDAQRRIE
-218 AAKRKADQGSQQ
+218 QGSQQ

-240 EEYIQNE
+240 EEYIQSE
-247 YISDEIKE
+247 YLSDEVKE

-260 NGADCLHIVRDSFG
+260 NGADCLHIVKDNFG
-274 NICGSVLYESKRT
+274 NICGSILYESKRT

-335 AEFKGVL
+335 NEFKGVL
-342 AVLRESVINAYK
+342 AVLRESIINSYK
-354 LRNALQNKDE
+354 LKNALQNKDE

-382 TFILKTYQSMKEELE
+382 TFILKTYQNMKEELE

-423 IVSSLNAIFSEL
+423 IVSSLNAIFSDL
-435 KGENLIG
+435 QGGNLIG
-442 EDGLKSLENLAKD
+442 EEGIKSLENLAKD
-455 EN
+455 ED

>member
-1 MQSMNQNE
+1 MQNLNQNE
-9 QIKCPSCGNFIDI
+9 QIKCPSCGSFIDI
-22 SAALYTQISDKA
+22 STALYAQILDKA
-34 KEEIRKEQ
+34 KQE
-42 QQMLKQKQEFEN
+42 MLKQKKEFDD

-65 ALNDLKVQKINQE
+65 ALNDLKAQKIEQE
-78 NFINEQVSQKIF
+78 KLISEQVSQKLL
-90 LEKEKLS
+90 LEKQKFE
-97 QELIIQ
+97 QELLTQ

-113 KFSKEHENEM
+113 KFN
-123 KIMQEELDKKSK
+123 K

-163 QVREE
+163 QAKEE

-182 FEREKLR
+182 FEREKMR
-189 LEFQKNSEEQ
+189 LEFQKSTQEQ
-199 EMQFKELEI
+199 DLKYKELETN
-208 KFKSVTEELN
+208 FKSVAQKLEDAQRRIE
-218 AAKRKADQGSQQ
+218 QGSQQ

-240 EEYIQNE
+240 EEYIQSE
-247 YISDEIKE
+247 YLSDEVKE

-260 NGADCLHIVRDSFG
+260 NGADCLHIVKDNFG
-274 NICGSVLYESKRT
+274 NICGSILYESKRT

-335 AEFKGVL
+335 NEFKGVL
-342 AVLRESVINAYK
+342 AVLRESIINSYK
-354 LRNALQNKDE
+354 LKNALQNKDE

-382 TFILKTYQSMKEELE
+382 TFILKTYQNMKEELE

-423 IVSSLNAIFSEL
+423 IVSSLNAIFSDL
-435 KGENLIG
+435 QGGNLIG
-442 EDGLKSLENLAKD
+442 EEGLKSLENLAKD
-455 EN
+455 ED

>member
-1 MQSMNQNE
+1 MSNLNQNE
-9 QIKCPSCGNFIDI
+9 QIKCPNCGIFIDI
-22 SAALYTQISDKA
+22 STALYAQILDKA
-34 KEEIRKEQ
+34 KQE
-42 QQMLKQKQEFEN
+42 MLKQKKEFED

-65 ALNDLKVQKINQE
+65 AFNDLKAQKLEQE
-78 NFINEQVSQKIF
+78 KLISEQVSQKLL
-90 LEKEKLS
+90 LEKQKFE
-97 QELIIQ
+97 QELLTQ

-113 KFSKEHENEM
+113 KFNKEHENEM
-123 KIMQEELDKKSK
+123 KIMQEELEKKSK

-163 QVREE
+163 EVKEE

-182 FEREKLR
+182 FEREKMR
-189 LEFQKNSEEQ
+189 LEFQKSTQEQ
-199 EMQFKELEI
+199 DLKYKELETN
-208 KFKSVTEELN
+208 FKSVAQKLEDAQRRIE
-218 AAKRKADQGSQQ
+218 QGSQQ

-247 YISDEIKE
+247 YIGDEVKE

-260 NGADCLHIVRDSFG
+260 NGADCLHIVKDSFG
-274 NICGSVLYESKRT
+274 NICGSILYESKRT

-316 MPKDKEKTHF
+316 MPKDKQKTHF

-342 AVLRESVINAYK
+342 AVLRESIINAYK
-354 LRNALQNKDE
+354 LKNALQNKDE

-382 TFILKTYQSMKEELE
+382 TFILKTYQNMKEELE

-423 IVSSLNAIFSEL
+423 IVSSLNAIFSDL
-435 KGENLIG
+435 QGGNLIG
-442 EDGLKSLENLAKD
+442 EEGLKSLENLAKD
-455 EN
+455 ED